1 MILKSLNSIQGIA
14 RQVAAAVLESLGTQA
29 PSVTL
34 FPALAMMG
42 RKGAAAS
49 SEEMQQVLRPLKVEH
64 GDLMEE
70 AQLLVQHL
78 RDVAC
83 LWSEQWMHILRDVQ
97 VMPSLP
103 ARGSMYMQTAECGQS
118 DNWCILHRHHAL
130 HSVSGVTQVPC
141 SYRLVCEI
149 HLSEDRIR
157 ASLHLCFSAR

>member
-1 MILKSLNSIQGIA
+1 MRYFGCCAIQWKHDSQEYLYVPIQGIA

-34 FPALAMMG
+34 FPALAVMG
-42 RKGAAAS
+42 RKGAAAI

-64 GDLMEE
+64 GDLMQE

-97 VMPSLP
+97 VLPSLP
-103 ARGSMYMQTAECGQS
+103 AKAAYIGETSECGQS
-118 DNWCILHRHHAL
+118 HH
-130 HSVSGVTQVPC
+130 
-141 SYRLVCEI
+141 
-149 HLSEDRIR
+149 
-157 ASLHLCFSAR
+157 